1 MLLFVYNCLYI
12 ILFGPKMCVLEDDED
27 AFVALILME
36 ALVADGFIGIPS
48 ARCNGRCNGRCRSFS
63 MVFRVS
69 LGYDLH
75 VEF

>member
-48 ARCNGRCNGRCRSFS
+48 ARCNGRCRSFS
-63 MVFRVS
+63 MVFGVS
-69 LGYDLH
+69 LGYDRH